1 MAELDIL
8 SKLSELGEEQ
18 KLSPEDYEQE
28 VQKIAGEYNFRYDP
42 ENKKFT
48 GPDGKTRDLLAANK
62 QVADLSEGKTSIS
75 GQDLSEIMGSKDILE
90 FTQNVFGDA
99 SESQLGEKMLEERIK
114 QKVNSSSS
122 AIELDKTGKDNTALI
137 KDAQNGR
144 ANPVT
149 LENVL
154 DKSTKSTL
162 DTAIKNVGD
171 MNTKITELTKKM
183 DKAIASS
190 FEDRKALTE
199 IEKTLKDKGDKIQE
213 LADKT
218 TAEMKKDGTW
228 KDTAGKALMVLL
240 ASFIAYVS
248 IDKLVDEMSGCFVT
262 TKKDGIIVS
271 KCKLAD
277 FTCCDP
283 EQKKDGI
290 YLLCNNLGDFYD
302 SSSTNE
308 TCLDKDKKIY
318 KDDGYFKANVCTGDG
333 NGTDNGG
340 MCKSCNSTNPCLTKN
355 GTDNGDK
362 ITYEYTCVKAD
373 AMSALGFIMG
383 GLINLVKDTTTG
395 VFTAKWLWYVLFIA
409 AGIMGVY
416 LVFEFLKAYI
426 LSRAEKS
433 A

>member
-1 MAELDIL
+1 MAEFDVIFDNLPEDEEKTTPQQDEKIRAAAEKLRLTYDPQTGEFKTIDGGIKRDLRGANKMVGDLTQGVTDLPKSKMADIL
-8 SKLSELGEEQ
+8 T
-18 KLSPEDYEQE
+18 D
-28 VQKIAGEYNFRYDP
+28 
-42 ENKKFT
+42 
-48 GPDGKTRDLLAANK
+48 TR
-62 QVADLSEGKTSIS
+62 VADFSEKIFGDKSKTSVDQARNIFGRRVGLDVRNGDIS
-75 GQDLSEIMGSKDILE
+75 AEIKPS
-90 FTQNVFGDA
+90 DA
-99 SESQLGEKMLEERIK
+99 
-114 QKVNSSSS
+114 
-122 AIELDKTGKDNTALI
+122 TGLI
-137 KDAQNGR
+137 KSETSTTRVGVVEKVVGENG
-144 ANPVT
+144 V
-149 LENVL
+149 
-154 DKSTKSTL
+154 KQTK
-162 DTAIKNVGD
+162 DIKNVED
-171 MNTKITELTKKM
+171 LTQELAKTKAELQ
-183 DKAIASS
+183 KANVRNAE
-190 FEDRKALTE
+190 FEKSLGE

-213 LADKT
+213 MANKT

-248 IDKLVDEMSGCFVT
+248 IDELVNEMSGCFVT
-262 TKKDGIIVS
+262 TKKDGMIVS

-383 GLINLVKDTTTG
+383 GLINLVKDTTSG

-416 LVFEFLKAYI
+416 LIFEFLKAYI